1 MATKNYNK
9 MSEQSKREGVKVAS
23 EQKQPK
29 PKRKQGKVVNCGRLN
44 VRKDPNADAEVL
56 TTIDSEF
63 QVTVEECGNKAF
75 YKVSFNQNGNAVNG
89 YCMKDFIEIER

>member
-9 MSEQSKREGVKVAS
+9 MSEQSKREGVKVVS
-23 EQKQPK
+23 EQKQSK
-29 PKRKQGKVVNCGRLN
+29 PKREQGKVVNCGRLN
-44 VRKDPNADAEVL
+44 VRKDPNTDAEVL
-56 TTIDSEF
+56 TTIDSGC
-63 QVTVEECGNKAF
+63 QITVEECGNKTF

>member
-9 MSEQSKREGVKVAS
+9 MSAQSKQEETKVVS
-23 EQKQPK
+23 EQKQSK

-56 TTIDSEF
+56 TTIDSGF
-63 QVTVEECGNKAF
+63 QVTVEECGDKAF
-75 YKVSFNQNGNAVNG
+75 YKVAFKQNGNTVNG